1 MNHAEYTKI
10 PGLNWSSLKHLVES
24 PRLFQL
30 RLTEP
35 EADSAVFLFGRA
47 LHCQVLEP
55 ERFGSAY
62 APMPAF
68 GDLRFKENKE
78 AKAKWEA
85 DKRPG
90 VEYLSAAEWEAIGQ
104 MHSALLAH
112 RVARELLT
120 GVRFEELVTWTDK
133 ATGLLCKSRQDCIG
147 PRRIVDLKSA
157 RRVGR
162 RYLGDA
168 ADYLYHGQLAFYHD
182 GAIASGALPPDA
194 DRPVLIAALKEAPWD
209 VQCLQMTEATLEAGR
224 ALYRSCLRRFQE
236 CEAADVWPGV
246 APDLQDWDL
255 PAWAATGEPEPD
267 GEQEVSF

>member
-47 LHCQVLEP
+47 LHCLVLEP
-55 ERFGSAY
+55 GRFSESYGPQPY
-62 APMPAF
+62 F
-68 GDLRFKENKE
+68 GDGRTKE
-78 AKAKWEA
+78 AKEKKAKWEA
-85 DKRPG
+85 TEKRPG
-90 VEYLSAAEWEAIGQ
+90 VEYLPGDDFAAISCMAG
-104 MHSALLAH
+104 ALREH
-112 RVARELLT
+112 RVAREMLT

-182 GAIASGALPPDA
+182 GAIAAGALPPDA

-255 PAWAATGEPEPD
+255 PAWAATGEPEP
-267 GEQEVSF
+267 EEETF